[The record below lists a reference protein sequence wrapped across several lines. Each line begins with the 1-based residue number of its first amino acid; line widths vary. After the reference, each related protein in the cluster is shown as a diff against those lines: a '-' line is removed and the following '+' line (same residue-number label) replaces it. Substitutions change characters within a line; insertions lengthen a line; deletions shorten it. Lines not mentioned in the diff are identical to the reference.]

1 MQSIGQLLEEAL
13 LHFEKKEYVKAGKL
27 VDELLASNPEF
38 HRGWFLK
45 GVILEETGRPAE
57 AEKCYRRRGTFL
69 TCGSASRFNLR
80 KGSGEGAL
88 VLRPCASG

>member
-57 AEKCYRRRGTFL
+57 AEKCYGL
-69 TCGSASRFNLR
+69 TASRPR
-80 KGSGEGAL
+80 SVYGGGANKF
-88 VLRPCASG
+88 